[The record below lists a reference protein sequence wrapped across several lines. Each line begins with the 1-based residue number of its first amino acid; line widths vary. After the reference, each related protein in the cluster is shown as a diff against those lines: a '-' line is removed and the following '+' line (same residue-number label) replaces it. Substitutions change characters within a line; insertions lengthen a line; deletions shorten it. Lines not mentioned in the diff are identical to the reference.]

1 MKAWNSDSNDSFM
14 VDDVLKSDEERC
26 PGDGNDSGNE
36 TGNFPFEMTTEQ
48 TLGSTYLFA
57 FIWIIKILK
66 DMEQMDIYF
75 KADR

>member
-14 VDDVLKSDEERC
+14 VDEILKSDEERC

-48 TLGSTYLFA
+48 TLGNICINLLYY
-57 FIWIIKILK
+57 
-66 DMEQMDIYF
+66 E
-75 KADR
+75 

>member
-14 VDDVLKSDEERC
+14 VDEILKSDEERC

-48 TLGSTYLFA
+48 TLGSYYLFVLYVLLR
-57 FIWIIKILK
+57 FL
-66 DMEQMDIYF
+66 
-75 KADR
+75 

>member
-1 MKAWNSDSNDSFM
+1 M
-14 VDDVLKSDEERC
+14 VDEILKSDEERC

-48 TLGSTYLFA
+48 TLGIYYH
-57 FIWIIKILK
+57 FIRDIKIKMFLIFT

-75 KADR
+75 KADC